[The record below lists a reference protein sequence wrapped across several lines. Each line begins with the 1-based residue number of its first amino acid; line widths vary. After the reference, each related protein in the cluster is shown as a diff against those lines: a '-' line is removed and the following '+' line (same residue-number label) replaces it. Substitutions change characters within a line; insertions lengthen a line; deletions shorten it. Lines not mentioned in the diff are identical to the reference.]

1 MVSGQLCQ
9 SKAFSII
16 DTSLENDIDLGW
28 NLLLFHGTKP
38 VQYLWKLVISGDLSI
53 DIRVKSIQADIDSV
67 KSLAA
72 EAFCIVGKKD
82 TIGRQRYLINAWNL
96 TDHTDQT
103 VTAVSDKRL
112 ASGYFDLADTKRR
125 SKPADF
131 CNLFQRQ

>member
-1 MVSGQLCQ
+1 M
-9 SKAFSII
+9 
-16 DTSLENDIDLGW
+16 
-28 NLLLFHGTKP
+28 
-38 VQYLWKLVISGDLSI
+38 ISGDLSI

-112 ASGYFDLADTKRR
+112 ASGYFDLAEKQAGRFLQSLPETIILPLEAIR
-125 SKPADF
+125 SFPA
-131 CNLFQRQ
+131 CNSDSEDCIGQ